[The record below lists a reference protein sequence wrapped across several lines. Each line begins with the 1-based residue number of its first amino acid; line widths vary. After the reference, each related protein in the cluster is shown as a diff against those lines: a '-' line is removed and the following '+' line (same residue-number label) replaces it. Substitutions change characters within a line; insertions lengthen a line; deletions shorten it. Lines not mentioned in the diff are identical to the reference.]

1 MQLGNRSREKK
12 SSSFEFGGKNYGNE
26 HFAMWVGIKIQ
37 TLTLSFFKKIII
49 RLLYLSKYNLQ
60 IELR

>member
-37 TLTLSFFKKIII
+37 TLTLFFFLIII